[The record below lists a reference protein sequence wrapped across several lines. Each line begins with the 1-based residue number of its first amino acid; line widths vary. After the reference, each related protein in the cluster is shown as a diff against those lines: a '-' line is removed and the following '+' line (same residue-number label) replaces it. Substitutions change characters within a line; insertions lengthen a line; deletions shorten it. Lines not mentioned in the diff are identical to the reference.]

1 MFGRW
6 EFSHKIIL
14 SFRDQSA
21 DWSWESVS
29 PGGRPTR
36 SFIRAGAAAGLLLSQ
51 FPVSAGVKLQLLHTT
66 KEVQKPSVSAGVLW
80 VLSFAIERKLP
91 AGGIKRKDLWK
102 NSPPPARRV
111 TSPKR
116 ILPNIICIFHRQVLT
131 NLPDFSNMIEK
142 TGRILEETVWN
153 CIRLW
158 PEIFTASASPS
169 D

>member
-6 EFSHKIIL
+6 EFSPKIIL

-80 VLSFAIERKLP
+80 RLSFAIERKLP
-91 AGGIKRKDLWK
+91 VGDKIRLLPQRYVAGGNKISNCKNIPRRRPKQHKNTPPRRMTQPGRQREGKRAHFKRRRAL
-102 NSPPPARRV
+102 SRPHASGSPHPPP
-111 TSPKR
+111 
-116 ILPNIICIFHRQVLT
+116 
-131 NLPDFSNMIEK
+131 
-142 TGRILEETVWN
+142 
-153 CIRLW
+153 
-158 PEIFTASASPS
+158 
-169 D
+169 